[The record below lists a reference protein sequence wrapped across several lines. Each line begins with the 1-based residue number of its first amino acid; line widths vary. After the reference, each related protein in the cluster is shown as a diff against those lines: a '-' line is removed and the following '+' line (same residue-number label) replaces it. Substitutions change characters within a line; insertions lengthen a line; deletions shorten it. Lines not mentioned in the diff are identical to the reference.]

1 MFATIRR
8 YESVDASRTSELIK
22 KVDEGLAP
30 KLGELPGFGGYYVV
44 DAGDGIL
51 TSIGVFDS
59 AEHAEESTHVA
70 ANWLREEQLDKV
82 LPNPP
87 KITSGEVVVEKTA
100 ELVQA

>member
-8 YESVDASRTSELIK
+8 YESVDQSRTSELIK
-22 KVDEGLAP
+22 RVDEGLAP

-44 DAGDGIL
+44 DAGDGTL

-59 AEHAEESTHVA
+59 AAHADESTKIA
-70 ANWLREEQLDKV
+70 SKWLRDEQLDK
-82 LPNPP
+82 LLSNP
-87 KITSGEVVVEKTA
+87 KITTGEVVVEKSA

>member
-8 YESVDASRTSELIK
+8 YESVDQSRTSELIK

-30 KLGELPGFGGYYVV
+30 KLSELPGFGGYYVV

-59 AEHAEESTHVA
+59 AEHAEESTRVA
-70 ANWLREEQLDKV
+70 ANWVREEQLDKV

-87 KITSGEVVVEKTA
+87 EITSGEVVVEKTA

>member
-51 TSIGVFDS
+51 TSIGVFDN
-59 AEHAEESTHVA
+59 AEHAEKSTHVA